1 MNLTQNIS
9 LVTRRLV
16 VRLAAAVTCLF
27 SVPAGAAW
35 AGSPTSAP
43 APLPAATST
52 FLAKF
57 VNADGN
63 VNYAA
68 IKRNPLELQGLL
80 KRIAAFDAGSATA
93 PDREAFYLNAYNLL
107 VIGEVVA
114 HYPLESVQKVPGFF
128 DKNLVSV
135 AGEKLT
141 LNDLEARKLRQ
152 PYADPRV
159 HFALVC
165 GAKGCPRLS
174 RAAYVGNQLDAQL
187 TIQARKVLQNPGF
200 IRVDAQARKVQLSQ
214 IFKWY
219 EADFKASGKTG
230 VAYVNQ
236 FREGKTIPATYAV
249 DYYSYDWALNSQQ

>member
-1 MNLTQNIS
+1 MHFPNFSHRFIARFATALS
-9 LVTRRLV
+9 L
-16 VRLAAAVTCLF
+16 LA
-27 SVPAGAAW
+27 VPAGAAV
-35 AGSPTSAP
+35 AAP
-43 APLPAATST
+43 PASLPAATSS

-57 VNADGN
+57 VDADGN

-68 IKRNPLELQGLL
+68 IKRNPLELSGLL
-80 KRIAAFDAGSATA
+80 KRVETFDAAA
-93 PDREAFYLNAYNLL
+93 AKPADREAFYLNAYNLL

-114 HYPLESVQKVPGFF
+114 RYPLESVQKVPGFF

-141 LNDLEARKLRQ
+141 LNNLEAQKLRQ
-152 PYADPRV
+152 PYNDPRV

-187 TIQARKVLQNPGF
+187 TIQARKVLQDPAF
-200 IRVDAQARKVQLSQ
+200 IRVDDKAKKVQLSQ

-236 FREGKTIPATYAV
+236 FREAKPVPATYAV
-249 DYYSYDWALNSQQ
+249 DYYPYSWVLNSQK

>member
-1 MNLTQNIS
+1 MPSLNHAPRFLVRCLLAVCWLLTS
-9 LVTRRLV
+9 
-16 VRLAAAVTCLF
+16 AAA
-27 SVPAGAAW
+27 PA
-35 AGSPTSAP
+35 AP
-43 APLPAATST
+43 PSLPAATSA

-57 VNADGN
+57 VDTEGN

-68 IKRNPLELQGLL
+68 IKRNPLELKGLL
-80 KRIAAFDAGSATA
+80 RRVETFDAAAAKVS
-93 PDREAFYLNAYNLL
+93 DREAFYLNAYNLL

-114 HYPLESVQKVPGFF
+114 RYPLESVQKVPGFF

-187 TIQARKVLQNPGF
+187 TIQARKVLQDPAF
-200 IRVDAQARKVQLSQ
+200 IRVDAGARKVQLSQ

-230 VAYVNQ
+230 VPYVNQ
-236 FREGKTIPATYAV
+236 FREAKQIPPAYAV
-249 DYYSYDWALNSQQ
+249 DYYAYDWALNSQK

>member
-1 MNLTQNIS
+1 MILATKF
-9 LVTRRLV
+9 RRFLSYCL
-16 VRLAAAVTCLF
+16 LALPVLAHADA
-27 SVPAGAAW
+27 P
-35 AGSPTSAP
+35 P
-43 APLPAATST
+43 APSLSAGTST
-52 FLAKF
+52 FLAKH
-57 VNADGN
+57 VNAEGN

-68 IKRNPLELQGLL
+68 IKRNQVELKALL
-80 KRIAAFDAGSATA
+80 RRVETFDAAA
-93 PDREAFYLNAYNLL
+93 AKPAEREAFYLNAYNLL

-114 HYPLESVQKVPGFF
+114 RFPLESVEKVPGFF

-141 LNDLEARKLRQ
+141 LNDLETKKLRQ

-174 RAAYVGNQLDAQL
+174 RTAYTASQLDAQL
-187 TIQARKVLQNPGF
+187 TNQARKVLQDPTF
-200 IRVDAQARKVQLSQ
+200 IRVDNKARKVQISQ

-219 EADFKASGKTG
+219 EGDFKASGKTG

-236 FREGKTIPATYAV
+236 YRESKTIPATYDV
-249 DYYSYDWALNSQQ
+249 DYYVYDWALNTQK

>member
-1 MNLTQNIS
+1 M
-9 LVTRRLV
+9 RLFILSNRFL
-16 VRLAAAVTCLF
+16 VRLSVVACLCAA
-27 SVPAGAAW
+27 SAGAAF
-35 AGSPTSAP
+35 AGAPPAALPTATSA
-43 APLPAATST
+43 

-57 VNADGN
+57 VNSDGN

-68 IKRNPLELQGLL
+68 IKRNPLELKGLL
-80 KRIAAFDAGSATA
+80 KRVETFDAASAKPA
-93 PDREAFYLNAYNLL
+93 DREAFYLNAYNLL

-141 LNDLEARKLRQ
+141 LNDLEAQKLRQ

-187 TIQARKVLQNPGF
+187 TIQARKVLQDPTF
-200 IRVDAQARKVQLSQ
+200 IRVDAKAHKVHLSQ

-236 FREGKTIPATYAV
+236 FRESKTIPAAYVV
-249 DYYSYDWALNSQQ
+249 DYYTYDWALNAQK

>member
-1 MNLTQNIS
+1 MIFPFHS
-9 LVTRRLV
+9 RRFVARFVMAVGLGAGGAV
-16 VRLAAAVTCLF
+16 AAAPP
-27 SVPAGAAW
+27 VPA
-35 AGSPTSAP
+35 
-43 APLPAATST
+43 LPAATSV
-52 FLAKF
+52 FLGKF
-57 VNADGN
+57 VNKEGN

-80 KRIAAFDAGSATA
+80 KRVESFDATAATA

-114 HYPLESVQKVPGFF
+114 RYPLESVEKVPGFF

-165 GAKGCPRLS
+165 GAKGCPRLN

-187 TIQARKVLQNPGF
+187 TIQARQVLQDPAF
-200 IRVDAQARKVQLSQ
+200 IRVDAQGHKAQLSQ

-219 EADFKASGKTG
+219 EGDFKASGKTG

-236 FREGKTIPATYAV
+236 FREKKTIPATYAV
-249 DYYSYDWALNSQQ
+249 SYYPYDWALNAQK

>member
-1 MNLTQNIS
+1 MLSLNLRSRFVACFI
-9 LVTRRLV
+9 V
-16 VRLAAAVTCLF
+16 
-27 SVPAGAAW
+27 
-35 AGSPTSAP
+35 AGSLFAGVVGAVAP
-43 APLPAATST
+43 PANLPAATSA

-57 VNADGN
+57 VDAEGN
-63 VNYAA
+63 VNYTA
-68 IKRNPLELQGLL
+68 IKSNPLELKNLL
-80 KRIAAFDAGSATA
+80 KRIETFNAAEATPA
-93 PDREAFYLNAYNLL
+93 DREAFYLNAYNVL
-107 VIGEVVA
+107 VIGEVVERF
-114 HYPLESVQKVPGFF
+114 PIESVQKVPGFF

-141 LNDLEARKLRQ
+141 LNDLETKKLRQ

-187 TIQARKVLQNPGF
+187 TIQARAVLQNPAF
-200 IRVDAQARKVQLSQ
+200 IRVEAGARKVQLSQ

-236 FREGKTIPATYAV
+236 FRGTKLIPATYAV
-249 DYYSYDWALNSQQ
+249 NYYAYDWALNAQR

>member
-1 MNLTQNIS
+1 MPLLIHLRRFLSCCLLAVPVLAHADAPPTPS
-9 LVTRRLV
+9 L
-16 VRLAAAVTCLF
+16 
-27 SVPAGAAW
+27 SAGT
-35 AGSPTSAP
+35 G
-43 APLPAATST
+43 T
-52 FLAKF
+52 FLAKY

-63 VNYAA
+63 VNYGA
-68 IKRNPLELQGLL
+68 IKRNPVELKALL
-80 KRIAAFDAGSATA
+80 RRVETFNAAAAKPA
-93 PDREAFYLNAYNLL
+93 EREAFYLNAYNLL

-114 HYPLESVQKVPGFF
+114 RYPLESVQKVSGFF

-141 LNDLEARKLRQ
+141 LNDLEAKKLRQ

-174 RAAYVGNQLDAQL
+174 RTAYAATQLDAQL
-187 TIQARKVLQNPGF
+187 TTQARKVLQDPTF
-200 IRVDAQARKVQLSQ
+200 IRVDAKAGKVQLSQ

-236 FREGKTIPATYAV
+236 FREGKAIPATYAV
-249 DYYSYDWALNSQQ
+249 DYYVYDWALNNQK

>member
-1 MNLTQNIS
+1 MLFLS
-9 LVTRRLV
+9 YPSVRRAALLVAALV
-16 VRLAAAVTCLF
+16 GLFAQPGVAAP
-27 SVPAGAAW
+27 PA
-35 AGSPTSAP
+35 TD
-43 APLPAATST
+43 LPAATSA

-57 VNADGN
+57 VDAEGN

-68 IKRNPLELQGLL
+68 IKRNPVELKSLI
-80 KRIAAFDAGSATA
+80 KRVELFDAAA
-93 PDREAFYLNAYNLL
+93 VKPADREAFYLNAYNLL
-107 VIGEVVA
+107 VINEIVS

-141 LNDLEARKLRQ
+141 LNDLEAQKLRQ

-174 RAAYVGNQLDAQL
+174 RTAYAGSKLDAQL
-187 TIQARKVLQNPGF
+187 TQQASQVLQDPGF
-200 IRVDAQARKVQLSQ
+200 IQVDAQAHKALLSQ

-236 FREGKTIPATYAV
+236 FRAGKPIPGTYTV
-249 DYYSYDWALNSQQ
+249 EYYPYNWALNSQK

>member
-1 MNLTQNIS
+1 MSLFNIPRQFVIRFAAAAT
-9 LVTRRLV
+9 LLFP
-16 VRLAAAVTCLF
+16 LAAAG
-27 SVPAGAAW
+27 PAAA
-35 AGSPTSAP
+35 PP
-43 APLPAATST
+43 ATLPAATSL

-57 VNADGN
+57 VDAQGN

-68 IKRNPLELQGLL
+68 IKRNPTALNDLL
-80 KRIAAFDAGSATA
+80 KQVEAFNAAAATA

-107 VIGEVVA
+107 VIGEVVER
-114 HYPLESVQKVPGFF
+114 YPLESVEKVPGFF

-141 LNDLEARKLRQ
+141 LNNLEAQKLRQ

-174 RAAYVGNQLDAQL
+174 RTAFVGSQLDAQL
-187 TIQARKVLQNPGF
+187 TTQARKVLQDPGF
-200 IRVDAQARKVQLSQ
+200 IRVDEKGRKVQLSQ

-219 EADFKASGKTG
+219 EGDFKASGKTG

-236 FREGKTIPATYAV
+236 FRENKVIPAAYAV
-249 DYYSYDWALNSQQ
+249 DYYPYDWKLNSQP

>member
-1 MNLTQNIS
+1 MSIS
-9 LVTRRLV
+9 RVTRSSIRLSYQW
-16 VRLAAAVTCLF
+16 LAAVLLLLTTAQASLADAPPVGF
-27 SVPAGAAW
+27 S
-35 AGSPTSAP
+35 
-43 APLPAATST
+43 AATSA
-52 FLAKF
+52 FLGKH
-57 VNADGN
+57 VNAAGD

-68 IKRNPLELQGLL
+68 IKRNPAELQGLL
-80 KRIAAFDAGSATA
+80 KRVEAFNAAAAKPA
-93 PDREAFYLNAYNLL
+93 DREAFYLNAYNLL

-114 HYPLESVQKVPGFF
+114 RYPLESVEKVPGFF

-141 LNDLEARKLRQ
+141 LNDLEAKKLRQ

-174 RAAYVGNQLDAQL
+174 RTAYDGAALDAQL
-187 TIQARKVLQNPGF
+187 TAQARKVLQNPAF
-200 IRVDAQARKVQLSQ
+200 IRVDDKARKAQLSQ

-219 EADFKASGKTG
+219 EGDFKASGKTG

-236 FREGKTIPATYAV
+236 FREGKTIPAAYAV
-249 DYYSYDWALNSQQ
+249 EYYPYNWTLNDQK

>member
-1 MNLTQNIS
+1 MIVFDFS
-9 LVTRRLV
+9 RRFIAGLAV
-16 VRLAAAVTCLF
+16 VAGLFLNTAAAAVAAAP
-27 SVPAGAAW
+27 PA
-35 AGSPTSAP
+35 
-43 APLPAATST
+43 LPAATSA

-57 VNADGN
+57 VDADGN
-63 VNYAA
+63 VNYGA

-80 KRIAAFDAGSATA
+80 KRVASFDAAA
-93 PDREAFYLNAYNLL
+93 AQPDDRKAFYLNAYNLL

-114 HYPLESVQKVPGFF
+114 RYPLESVEKVPGFF

-141 LNDLEARKLRQ
+141 LNDLETKKLRQ
-152 PYADPRV
+152 PYNDPRV

-165 GAKGCPRLS
+165 GAKGCPKLN
-174 RAAYVGNQLDAQL
+174 RAAYLANSLDTQL
-187 TIQARKVLQNPGF
+187 TIQTQKVLQSPSFIRVDDKARKVL
-200 IRVDAQARKVQLSQ
+200 LSQ

-219 EADFKASGKTG
+219 DADFKASGKTG

-249 DYYSYDWALNSQQ
+249 DYYPYDWSLNNRK

>member
-1 MNLTQNIS
+1 MIFPICS
-9 LVTRRLV
+9 RRFVARFV
-16 VRLAAAVTCLF
+16 VAVGLGAGAGGAAAAAPP
-27 SVPAGAAW
+27 VPA
-35 AGSPTSAP
+35 
-43 APLPAATST
+43 LPAATSA

-57 VNADGN
+57 VNPDGN

-80 KRIAAFDAGSATA
+80 KRVESFDAAAATA

-107 VIGEVVA
+107 VIGEVVTR
-114 HYPLESVQKVPGFF
+114 YPLESVEKVPGFF

-141 LNDLEARKLRQ
+141 LNDLEAKKLRQ

-165 GAKGCPRLS
+165 GAKGCPRLN

-187 TIQARKVLQNPGF
+187 TIQARQVLQDPAF
-200 IRVDAQARKVQLSQ
+200 IRVDAKGRKVQLSQ

-219 EADFKASGKTG
+219 EGDFKASGKTG

-236 FREGKTIPATYAV
+236 FREKKTIPATYAV
-249 DYYSYDWALNSQQ
+249 SYYPYDWALNAQK

>member
-1 MNLTQNIS
+1 MNFFLESRRIII
-9 LVTRRLV
+9 RLV
-16 VRLAAAVTCLF
+16 AVTGLL
-27 SVPAGAAW
+27 SLPVGVALAGP
-35 AGSPTSAP
+35 PTSVP

-57 VNADGN
+57 VNAEGN

-80 KRIAAFDAGSATA
+80 KRIAAFDAASAT
-93 PDREAFYLNAYNLL
+93 PTDREAFYLNAYNLL

-141 LNDLEARKLRQ
+141 LNNLETQKLRQ

-165 GAKGCPRLS
+165 AAKGCPRLS

-187 TIQARKVLQNPGF
+187 TIQARKVLQDPSF
-200 IRVDAQARKVQLSQ
+200 IRVDANGHKVQLSQ

-219 EADFKASGKTG
+219 EPDFKASGKTG

-236 FREGKTIPATYAV
+236 FREGKMIPTTYTV
-249 DYYSYDWALNSQQ
+249 DYYAYDWALNGQK

>member
-1 MNLTQNIS
+1 M
-9 LVTRRLV
+9 RRLV
-16 VRLAAAVTCLF
+16 VRLAAVTYLF
-27 SVPAGAAW
+27 SGPVGAAL
-35 AGSPTSAP
+35 AGPSTSVP
-43 APLPAATST
+43 APLPAATAT

-80 KRIAAFDAGSATA
+80 KRVAAFDAASATA

-114 HYPLESVQKVPGFF
+114 RYPLESVQKVPGFF

-187 TIQARKVLQNPGF
+187 TIQARKVLQDPGF
-200 IRVDAQARKVQLSQ
+200 IRVNAQARKVQLSQ

-219 EADFKASGKTG
+219 EADFKANGKTG
-230 VAYVNQ
+230 VSYVNQ
-236 FREGKTIPATYAV
+236 FREGKAIPATYAV
-249 DYYSYDWALNSQQ
+249 EYYVYDWGLNAQK

>member
-1 MNLTQNIS
+1 MLFCNSARRAAL
-9 LVTRRLV
+9 LV
-16 VRLAAAVTCLF
+16 AAA
-27 SVPAGAAW
+27 AGLLAQPSAA
-35 AGSPTSAP
+35 APPTAT
-43 APLPAATST
+43 LPAATSA

-57 VNADGN
+57 VDADGN

-68 IKRNPLELQGLL
+68 IKHNPLEMNALI
-80 KRIAAFDAGSATA
+80 KRIETFEAATA
-93 PDREAFYLNAYNLL
+93 KPADREAFYLNAYNLL
-107 VIGEVVA
+107 VINEVVL

-141 LNDLEARKLRQ
+141 LNDLEAQKLRQ

-174 RAAYVGNQLDAQL
+174 RTAYAGNKLDAQL
-187 TIQARKVLQNPGF
+187 TLQARQVLQDPGF
-200 IRVDAQARKVQLSQ
+200 IQVDAKAHKAQLSQ

-236 FREGKTIPATYAV
+236 FRESKPIPGTYAV
-249 DYYSYDWALNSQQ
+249 DYYPYNWALNSQK